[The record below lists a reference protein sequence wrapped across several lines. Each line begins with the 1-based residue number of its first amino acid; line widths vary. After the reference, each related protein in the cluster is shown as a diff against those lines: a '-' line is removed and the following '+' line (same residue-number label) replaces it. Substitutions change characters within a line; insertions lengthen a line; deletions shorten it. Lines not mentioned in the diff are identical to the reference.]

1 MAVLSVGRLANL
13 LRLVNS
19 MREPVA
25 ILSESWLLIGWNE
38 AFGAVCTTAPAPGME
53 LQRALRT
60 EIPDEF
66 RDGCIDMEDRRLV
79 CVRLVD
85 GFQDP
90 LRWVVVHEDSS
101 QPNSWLARVTMR
113 VRAVGSLVCEGR
125 TNKEIAAE
133 LGISESTVKKHVSS
147 ALKAA
152 GVSRRSELCSAG
164 LSW

>member
-1 MAVLSVGRLANL
+1 MSVGRLANL

-38 AFGAVCTTAPAPGME
+38 AFGAVCTTAPAAGME
-53 LQRALRT
+53 LQRALRAD
-60 EIPDEF
+60 IPEEF
-66 RDGCIDMEDRRLV
+66 SDGCIDLEDRRLV

-90 LRWVVVHEDSS
+90 LRWVVVHDDTV
-101 QPNSWLARVTMR
+101 QPSFRHARVSIR
-113 VRAVGSLVCEGR
+113 VRTVASLVCEGR
-125 TNKEIAAE
+125 TNKEIAEE
-133 LGISESTVKKHVSS
+133 LGISESTVKKHVSC

-164 LSW
+164 VSW